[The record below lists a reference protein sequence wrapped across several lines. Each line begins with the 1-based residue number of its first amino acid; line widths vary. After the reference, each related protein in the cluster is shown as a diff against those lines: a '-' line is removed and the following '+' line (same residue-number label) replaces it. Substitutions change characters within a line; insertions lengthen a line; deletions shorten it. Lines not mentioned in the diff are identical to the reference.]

1 MFTHYKKETAADNFL
16 LSRVLLLL
24 TLVLLLLWLL
34 WFFFAAIPLS
44 LSNEAIVGAETQ
56 TVISHFAPE
65 IALRELEIGQ
75 VAFLRLDDLP
85 SELYRLRLSHIGTVL
100 LEDGRIEV
108 EFELDTEV
116 SLASG
121 MSGQL
126 EIEKP
131 ERSPFQLTL
140 DLLQDG

>member
-16 LSRVLLLL
+16 LNRVLLLL
-24 TLVLLLLWLL
+24 TLALLLAWVL
-34 WFFFAAIPLS
+34 WFFFARISLPLT
-44 LSNEAIVGAETQ
+44 NEAFIAETQ
-56 TVISHFAPE
+56 TVISRFPPE
-65 IALRELEIGQ
+65 IALRELQIGQ
-75 VAFLRLDDLP
+75 VGFLRLDDLP
-85 SELYRLRLSHIGTVL
+85 SELYTLRLSRIGTVL
-100 LEDGRIEV
+100 LENGMIEV
-108 EFELDTEV
+108 EFELDTES

-140 DLLQDG
+140 ELLQDG